1 MGVEASMVYPFRYL
15 NTMEET
21 MNAFCQHHQD
31 NIAFAYRCFDRLLLN
46 ATIQP
51 FQQPERVMGFFWA
64 YRQLYPVSRQ
74 VLRDIATQYHHWVQH
89 CARKSGAPI
98 LDAPEEEKRE
108 HFVTPYF
115 RGAQP
120 DQIVAIL
127 KAREPARILVS
138 IGKRATE
145 QGHLEYKKRWVDQYN
160 FYIQDRAWG
169 RMFVRLCPYFPFP
182 ARVYLNQHYWLAQ
195 RLKERGICFLQCAN
209 AFLRC
214 RDPQQLQQLADSL
227 QPQDILRC
235 AQKWLTYLVP
245 FFTAR
250 ERREAGV
257 QHRFFFAQV
266 EYCDNLIF
274 KRRAAL
280 DRLGERLLDANRNIG
295 RPDSLTLIFGR
306 RIQKRHPGKLQTVIE
321 DMHLGNSVMRAHYQ
335 HGFVKQYV
343 RDRRILR
350 TELATNNVLD
360 YGVNKAVEHLP
371 PLRNRGAAILD
382 RYLDVQQD
390 ILETFVDR
398 GQLRHL
404 SQPTRTSTGKRI
416 PGLRLDHPRQL
427 ALMQALVRFSHLAA
441 GGTFT
446 TRELHP
452 HVAQALGLPPV
463 RHKLTSLRYELSKL
477 RAKGLVEKVPHS
489 QHYRLLPEGYRLC
502 VVYLK
507 LFENIYAPLT
517 AGVLK
522 PFPSDAQ
529 FPRDKITQLDKL
541 YLAVTQA
548 LDDLLEGVGLKAA

>member
-1 MGVEASMVYPFRYL
+1 
-15 NTMEET
+15 
-21 MNAFCQHHQD
+21 MNAFYQHHQD
-31 NIAFAYRCFDRLLLN
+31 NIRFHYRCFDRMLLN

-51 FQQPERVMGFFWA
+51 FQQPERVMGFFWS

-74 VLRDIATQYHHWVQH
+74 VLRDIAAQYHNWVQG

-98 LDAPEEEKRE
+98 LDAPEEERRE
-108 HFVTPYF
+108 QFVTPYY
-115 RGAQP
+115 RRAQP

-138 IGKRATE
+138 IGKSASE
-145 QGHLEYKKRWVDQYN
+145 QGHLLYKKRWVDQYN
-160 FYIQDRAWG
+160 FYIYDRAWG
-169 RMFVRLCPYFPFP
+169 RMFVRICPYFPFP
-182 ARVYLNQHYWLAQ
+182 ARVYFNQHYWLAQ
-195 RLKERGICFLQCAN
+195 RLGERGIRFLQCAN

-227 QPQDILRC
+227 EPPDIARC

-257 QHRFFFAQV
+257 QHRLFFAQV

-280 DRLGERLLDANRNIG
+280 DRLGERLLDANRTIG
-295 RPDSLTLIFGR
+295 HPDSLSLIFGR
-306 RIQKRHPGKLQTVIE
+306 RVTQHHQGKLQTVIE
-321 DMHLGNSVMRAHYQ
+321 DMHLGNPVLRAHYG
-335 HGFVKQYV
+335 HGFAKQYV
-343 RDRRILR
+343 RDDRLLR

-360 YGVNKAVEHLP
+360 YRVNKAVENLP
-371 PLRNRGAAILD
+371 RLRERAGAIID
-382 RYLDVQQD
+382 RYLDAQQD

-398 GQLRHL
+398 GQLRRL
-404 SQPTRTSTGKRI
+404 SQPTLIKKGKEDNKGRRI
-416 PGLRLDHPRQL
+416 PGLKLDHPRQL
-427 ALMQALVRFSHLAA
+427 ALMQALVRFAHLAA

-452 HVAQALGLPPV
+452 PVAQALGLASDQY
-463 RHKLTSLRYELSKL
+463 KLPSLRYELSKL

-489 QHYRLLPEGYRLC
+489 HRYRLLPEGYRLC

-507 LFENIYAPLT
+507 LFERIYAPLT
-517 AGVLK
+517 AGLLK
-522 PFPSDAQ
+522 PFPADARL
-529 FPRDKITQLDKL
+529 PRDKIAQLDTL

-548 LDDLLEGVGLKAA
+548 LDNLLEGVGLKAA